1 MNTNV
6 SFLFQF
12 FIIFR
17 NDLNITIQ
25 HLLQH
30 LLQHMD
36 QEQIKNN
43 IIQDI
48 KDDIIQQIKDD
59 DIIKQIKDD
68 IIKQIKGDSIIRQIK
83 NDMIQQTKNDMI
95 TYINLSKEV
104 IDEYLDR
111 RDYRK
116 ALGRLLMTL
125 DKLDEEG
132 KQDMLSYY
140 INNMNRFDIL
150 RI

>member
-1 MNTNV
+1 
-6 SFLFQF
+6 
-12 FIIFR
+12 
-17 NDLNITIQ
+17 
-25 HLLQH
+25 
-30 LLQHMD
+30 MD

-43 IIQDI
+43 IIQQL
-48 KDDIIQQIKDD
+48 KDDVIIQQIKDD
-59 DIIKQIKDD
+59 VIIQQIKDVIIQQIKND
-68 IIKQIKGDSIIRQIK
+68 IIKQIKGD
-83 NDMIQQTKNDMI
+83 MIQQTKNDI
-95 TYINLSKEV
+95 IVYAKLSKEV

-132 KQDMLSYY
+132 KQDMLAYY

-150 RI
+150 RV